1 MDEPIRAR
9 TLAFAVVA
17 ALAAAAPAA
26 GQDAATPLEV
36 RGVRA
41 ENAAAGG
48 VTITF
53 TARAAALYRRI
64 AGRRTIVRCQA
75 VNSSGAVLLPLD
87 RADELFEDTT
97 APRTRRPLRIRHAGS
112 ARFDVCELTVL
123 RSRGRG
129 ERRRLKTVVSL
140 AVPLTESGVAYLEA
154 RRLGERMV
162 AVLLFTASLGRAGAY
177 PAAQAVA
184 ADVPRLV
191 VLAAPGDSPPP
202 GRVGLYS
209 DGAQHVTVV
218 ALTAA
223 GLRLVIDA
231 NAGVLTTNVP
241 EVVLGRR

>member
-1 MDEPIRAR
+1 MDVPIPACA
-9 TLAFAVVA
+9 LALVAVA
-17 ALAAAAPAA
+17 ALATSAPAA
-26 GQDAATPLEV
+26 AQDAALPLEV

-41 ENAAAGG
+41 ENAASGG

-53 TARAAALYRRI
+53 TVRAATLYRRI

-75 VNSSGAVLLPLD
+75 VDASGTLLLPLD
-87 RADELFEDTT
+87 RATELFDDTS
-97 APRTRRPLRIRHAGS
+97 APRTRRPLRIRHSGR

-129 ERRRLKTVVSL
+129 RLRRVLSL
-140 AVPLTESGVAYLEA
+140 TVPLTQPGAGYLEA

-162 AVLLFTASLGRAGAY
+162 AVLIFTASLGRAGAY
-177 PAAQAVA
+177 PAAPAVA

-202 GRVGLYS
+202 RRVGLYS
-209 DGAQHVTVV
+209 DGARHVTV
-218 ALTAA
+218 AA
-223 GLRLVIDA
+223 VTSAGVRLFIDA
-231 NAGVLTTNVP
+231 NAGVLTSNVP